1 MKIFAYVFM
10 NNLDRPRLLPQA
22 SSVAKVSSATSRP
35 PQTVSQSQPG
45 SRSTSPNSLR
55 LSAALRTPTN
65 GRSRIPIGSN
75 GGSRISS
82 RESSPGRTSMFCFFI
97 FVFNRKR

>member
-1 MKIFAYVFM
+1 MGFFI
-10 NNLDRPRLLPQA
+10 NNLDRTRALPQA
-22 SSVAKVSSATSRP
+22 STTAKVSSVTSRP

-55 LSAALRTPTN
+55 LSSTLRTPTN
-65 GRSRIPIGSN
+65 TRSRIPIGSS

-82 RESSPGRTSMFCFFI
+82 RESSPGRTRMF
-97 FVFNRKR
+97 